1 MELYLPRWQTVRVQL
16 WNSRQGKALTIYLGT
31 IPVLPGRNTGR
42 KLPKEFR
49 NILLLLDRD
58 DSLQ

>member
-16 WNSRQGKALTIYLGT
+16 WNSRQGKGLNN
-31 IPVLPGRNTGR
+31 LPGHNTRR